1 MAKLTVNSNGML
13 ENAQEFVDNCV
24 STYKSYLQ
32 DLFAKKAVEDLSMNE
47 LCFVRLVSSSSILS
61 MLKPKSS
68 KSKSKT
74 KLEILNS
81 PVKKPDIVASKPVT
95 EDAVRAYMAKLS
107 PEKRKELFGF

>member
-13 ENAQEFVDNCV
+13 ENAQEFIDNCV

-32 DLFAKKAVEDLSMNE
+32 DLFAQKAVEDLSMNE

-61 MLKPKSS
+61 MLKPKSGHG
-68 KSKSKT
+68 KT

-81 PVKKPDIVASKPVT
+81 PVNKPSIAASKPVT
-95 EDAVRAYMAKLS
+95 EDAVRAFMAKLS

>member
-13 ENAQEFVDNCV
+13 ENAQEFIDNCV

-32 DLFAKKAVEDLSMNE
+32 DLFAQKAVEDLSMNE
-47 LCFVRLVSSSSILS
+47 LCFIRLVSSSSILS
-61 MLKPKSS
+61 MLKPNSGHG
-68 KSKSKT
+68 KT

-81 PVKKPDIVASKPVT
+81 PVNKPSIAASKPIT
-95 EDAVRAYMAKLS
+95 ADAVKAFMAGLS